1 MAYVAPA
8 GVTGGTIE
16 FTPTTGMSSR
26 VFSVSYNSTPV
37 TTFLSI
43 AQVDVSTV
51 ANANLT
57 MQAVDAALETV
68 NGRRGV
74 LGAAMSRLENSISN
88 LRITLENQTA
98 SRSRI
103 EDADFAAETAKLA
116 RAQTLQSASLA
127 ILSQA
132 NAIPANVLS
141 LLRLGL

>member
-1 MAYVAPA
+1 VSYAAPA
-8 GVTGGTIE
+8 GVTGGTVE
-16 FTPTTGMSSR
+16 FTPTTGMNTR
-26 VFSVSYNSTPV
+26 AFNVSYSETPV

-43 AQVDVSTV
+43 SQVDVSSV
-51 ANANLT
+51 ANANLA

-68 NGRRGV
+68 NARRGT
-74 LGAAMSRLENSISN
+74 LGAVMSRLENSIAN

-116 RAQTLQSASLA
+116 RSQTLQSASLA

-132 NAIPANVLS
+132 NAIPANVLN
-141 LLRLGL
+141 LLRLGF